1 MQRKYLLV
9 LIGLLLLIAFS
20 TGYIR
25 INPNRSE
32 NLTTQE
38 NQQIIQPQTGNCTP
52 TFADGGGP
60 YYKLNS
66 PFRNK
71 ISPEVNNGEK
81 LIVSGKFLRN
91 DCKTTVS
98 NAVLD
103 IWQANES
110 GNYEDQFYRGKVRSD
125 NEGNYLFETVIPK
138 GYGEGTGYRP
148 PHIHFKVFVEDREII
163 TSQMF
168 FPQVKGTPG
177 FNDAYIMNLER
188 KTESGSIVNYGSH
201 NIILP

>member
-1 MQRKYLLV
+1 MVLV
-9 LIGLLLLIAFS
+9 ALLLIAALAS
-20 TGYIR
+20 GYIR
-25 INPNRSE
+25 IDLNR
-32 NLTTQE
+32 
-38 NQQIIQPQTGNCTP
+38 TGNPATQQQEQVEVTNCKP

-60 YYKLNS
+60 YYKPNS
-66 PFRNK
+66 PARFK
-71 ISPEVNNGEK
+71 ISPEINNGEK
-81 LIVSGKFLRN
+81 LIVSGKILRN
-91 DCKTTVS
+91 DCKTIVS

-110 GNYEDQFYRGKVRSD
+110 GSYEDEFYRGSVRTD
-125 NEGNYLFETVIPK
+125 NQGNYTFETVIPK

-148 PHIHFKVFVEDREII
+148 PHIHFKVFEGDREII

-177 FNDAYIMNLER
+177 FDDAYIMKLER
-188 KTESGSIVNYGSH
+188 KEENGVTVNYGSH

>member
-9 LIGLLLLIAFS
+9 LIGIIILIAFA
-20 TGYIR
+20 TGYVR

-32 NLTTQE
+32 N
-38 NQQIIQPQTGNCTP
+38 QQIVQPKATNCIP

-60 YYKLNS
+60 YYKPNT
-66 PFRNK
+66 PFRSK
-71 ISPEVNNGEK
+71 ISPEQNNGEK
-81 LIVSGKFLRN
+81 LIVSGKILRN
-91 DCKTTVS
+91 DCTTPVS
-98 NAVLD
+98 DAVLD

-110 GNYEDQFYRGKVRSD
+110 GNYEDEFYRGKVRSD
-125 NEGNYLFETVIPK
+125 NEGNYSFETVIPK

-168 FPQVKGTPG
+168 FPQVKGTPR
-177 FNDAYIMNLER
+177 FDDAYTMKLER